1 MRKAT
6 LHISNNQAS
15 VSITMPSSPQHKSQ
29 SSSRRKD
36 SSSEQQLPL
45 IQATAPLNLSS
56 VGQSLFANTDPT
68 KHQHSLTSPRSPSPL
83 YDSELLSTSN
93 QATSFRY
100 PSQPFVNTQAALSS
114 APSTTMS
121 NAHFQAQQQQAIQ
134 QTGPNPQAQLKSQ
147 QDLEE
152 QYFATIESSA
162 LAHNTL
168 QSQRQKSSRKPKL
181 LRQAHAELMELPRVT
196 RDRLPSA
203 TPSSFS
209 NYSGT
214 CAFSTNYTAGLTPPF
229 SSNPGG
235 YFDQAAGASSFG
247 ERGTTGT
254 SNYYNYFEDAN
265 SFVAKS
271 ASATA
276 AAATQLSNNPNL
288 RNLSFISNSQSS
300 QTQPPTNAPAATD
313 IRNLTIRDQQQNSM
327 NTGRLAT
334 ELSQNEVDSSFEY
347 LSRLSLRSRSVPLL
361 AIYIKNEPDPP
372 DEELI
377 LNKPTSTKQESK
389 KQTQSSDKE
398 LITFID
404 FLNENSTSNEKID
417 QIKEQPSPSHP
428 PLDSDVR
435 LEKIL
440 SSDEDGYADVESVS
454 EIMNFS
460 NRQQTVIK
468 RDKRERHSVDIVKD
482 ERPVEK
488 ADFLIDSQFDKRE
501 EGKDRSSHL
510 SDDGLEEEEDDF
522 GGNFEDSDELKLLPS
537 TPSQYSLFQKLMN
550 KHAGSKEAGGSN
562 QGTAR
567 KHSSDIESQGRSN
580 ANYHKHRH
588 RRKKDEGSPLVP
600 DDQSNQQQQTDQSSK
615 QSKTSPSKPHKKH
628 SKKIKDR
635 QAGDHRSRNRSDET
649 GWSDL
654 PNAELQHQQIKALM
668 KSEHIQTSNSLPSSR
683 SMQLCQANSFGEQA
697 NDPSYLISSGDQ
709 LRQLNMRSNSKDSVK
724 SPKLEKKK
732 RKFSRKAL
740 NLLKVKHFQKSKS
753 EETGKELESLASK
766 TLAAVCK
773 ARSYNYNLIKKNMN
787 EHNISQ
793 QSSVF
798 NSASNSYE
806 ENYHIINPPG
816 GGVGPHQ
823 SSHFNPQQTHQC
835 QHNAQYVQLN
845 KTASGQ
851 LQSNAANSAQPNS
864 QTAGARGFLDPTQS
878 GQPPLNNDQ
887 MINDDTRLF
896 AVHLHNTDRKLK
908 SSKGIVNPFVK
919 IHAVN
924 LITGEYVSDNPML
937 GGASFINL
945 IIIKLIIINLH
956 LHF

>member
-36 SSSEQQLPL
+36 SSSDQQPL
-45 IQATAPLNLSS
+45 IQATTPLSLPS
-56 VGQSLFANTDPT
+56 VGQSLSAKTDP
-68 KHQHSLTSPRSPSPL
+68 KHQHSITSPRSPSPL
-83 YDSELLSTSN
+83 YDNELLSTSN

-100 PSQPFVNTQAALSS
+100 PSQPFVITQAALSS

-121 NAHFQAQQQQAIQ
+121 NAHFQQQQAIQ
-134 QTGPNPQAQLKSQ
+134 QQTALNQQAQLKNQ

-162 LAHNTL
+162 LAHSTF

-214 CAFSTNYTAGLTPPF
+214 CGFSTNYTAGLTPPF
-229 SSNPGG
+229 SSNPSG
-235 YFDQAAGASSFG
+235 YFDQAAGSSFG
-247 ERGTTGT
+247 ERGATAA

-271 ASATA
+271 ATATA

-300 QTQPPTNAPAATD
+300 QTHPPTNAPVATD

-347 LSRLSLRSRSVPLL
+347 LNRLSLRCRSVPLL

-377 LNKPTSTKQESK
+377 LDKPSSAKQEN
-389 KQTQSSDKE
+389 KQSQSSDKE

-417 QIKEQPSPSHP
+417 QIKQQSPTNP
-428 PLDSDVR
+428 QGSDAR
-435 LEKIL
+435 LAKIL

-468 RDKRERHSVDIVKD
+468 RDKRERHSVDIVKTD
-482 ERPVEK
+482 DRQVEK
-488 ADFLIDSQFDKRE
+488 ADFLTDSKFDKLDE
-501 EGKDRSSHL
+501 KKDRSQL
-510 SDDGLEEEEDDF
+510 SDDNLDVEEEEDDDF
-522 GGNFEDSDELKLLPS
+522 GGNFEDGDELRKLLPS

-550 KHAGSKEAGGSN
+550 KHAGKEGGSSN
-562 QGTAR
+562 QNTAR
-567 KHSSDIESQGRSN
+567 KNSSDIESQSRSN
-580 ANYHKHRH
+580 AVAVTEHHKHRH
-588 RRKKDEGSPLVP
+588 RRKKEEGSLVVL
-600 DDQSNQQQQTDQSSK
+600 DDQSNQQQQNDQNF
-615 QSKTSPSKPHKKH
+615 QQKTFPSRPHKKH
-628 SKKIKDR
+628 SKKIKDKTP
-635 QAGDHRSRNRSDET
+635 GDHRGRNRSDET
-649 GWSDL
+649 GWSDML
-654 PNAELQHQQIKALM
+654 NVELQQQQLKALM

-683 SMQLCQANSFGEQA
+683 SMQLCQANSFGDQG

-709 LRQLNMRSNSKDSVK
+709 MRQLNMRSNSKESVK

-773 ARSYNYNLIKKNMN
+773 ARSYNYNLIKNMN
-787 EHNISQ
+787 EYNLSQ

-798 NSASNSYE
+798 NSANNSYE
-806 ENYHIINPPG
+806 ENYHIINP
-816 GGVGPHQ
+816 GVVPHQ

-835 QHNAQYVQLN
+835 QHNAGYLQQLN
-845 KTASGQ
+845 KAPLGH
-851 LQSNAANSAQPNS
+851 LPAANPTPNS
-864 QTAGARGFLDPTQS
+864 QTALSRALFDPTQGS
-878 GQPPLNNDQ
+878 QPPPNSEQL
-887 MINDDTRLF
+887 INDDTRLF

-908 SSKGIVNPFVK
+908 SSKGIVNPVVK
-919 IHAVN
+919 VHVVN
-924 LITGEYVSDNPML
+924 LITGEYVSDGKILQRKP
-937 GGASFINL
+937 FY
-945 IIIKLIIINLH
+945 
-956 LHF
+956 

>member
-1 MRKAT
+1 M
-6 LHISNNQAS
+6 
-15 VSITMPSSPQHKSQ
+15 
-29 SSSRRKD
+29 
-36 SSSEQQLPL
+36 
-45 IQATAPLNLSS
+45 QATTPQGLSS
-56 VGQSLFANTDPT
+56 VGQTLFASSDPT

-93 QATSFRY
+93 QATSSFRY

-121 NAHFQAQQQQAIQ
+121 NAHFQQQAIQ
-134 QTGPNPQAQLKSQ
+134 QSGPNPQAQTLKSQ
-147 QDLEE
+147 QDIEE

-162 LAHNTL
+162 LVHNAL
-168 QSQRQKSSRKPKL
+168 QRERQKGGNSRKPKL
-181 LRQAHAELMELPRVT
+181 LRQAHAELMELPARVT

-214 CAFSTNYTAGLTPPF
+214 CAFSANYTAGLTPPF
-229 SSNPGG
+229 SANPGG
-235 YFDQAAGASSFG
+235 YFDQAPGSSSFG
-247 ERGTTGT
+247 ERGAGTGA

-300 QTQPPTNAPAATD
+300 QTHPAANAPAPTD

-372 DEELI
+372 DEELN
-377 LNKPTSTKQESK
+377 LDEPTSTKQES

-404 FLNENSTSNEKID
+404 FLNENSTSTEKID
-417 QIKEQPSPSHP
+417 QIKEQSSPTNP
-428 PLDSDVR
+428 QDSDVR
-435 LEKIL
+435 LEKIS

-468 RDKRERHSVDIVKD
+468 RDKRERHSVDIVKE
-482 ERPVEK
+482 ERPGEK
-488 ADFLIDSQFDKRE
+488 ADFLIASQFDKRAE
-501 EGKDRSSHL
+501 EPKDQSSHL
-510 SDDGLEEEEDDF
+510 SDDGLELEEEDDDF

-550 KHAGSKEAGGSN
+550 KHGGSKEAGSAN

-567 KHSSDIESQGRSN
+567 KHSSDIESQSRPN
-580 ANYHKHRH
+580 ASYHKHRH
-588 RRKKDEGSPLVP
+588 RRKKEDGSPLVP
-600 DDQSNQQQQTDQSSK
+600 DDQSNPQQPTDQNSK
-615 QSKTSPSKPHKKH
+615 QPKTSPSKPHKKH

-635 QAGDHRSRNRSDET
+635 SAGDHRSRNRSDEA
-649 GWSDL
+649 GWSDM
-654 PNAELQHQQIKALM
+654 PNAELQHQQLKALM

-683 SMQLCQANSFGEQA
+683 SMQLCQANSFSEQA
-697 NDPSYLISSGDQ
+697 NDPGYLISSGDQ

-773 ARSYNYNLIKKNMN
+773 ARSYNYNLIKNMN
-787 EHNISQ
+787 EYNISQ

-798 NSASNSYE
+798 NSANNSYE
-806 ENYHIINPPG
+806 GYEETYHIINPGG

-835 QHNAQYVQLN
+835 QHNAQYLQQLN
-845 KTASGQ
+845 KAAPGQ
-851 LQSNAANSAQPNS
+851 LQSNAANSANNP
-864 QTAGARGFLDPTQS
+864 AARGLFDPTQS
-878 GQPPLNNDQ
+878 GQPPMNNDPL
-887 MINDDTRLF
+887 INDDTRLF

-908 SSKGIVNPFVK
+908 SSKGIVNPVVK
-919 IHAVN
+919 IHVVN
-924 LITGEYVSDNPML
+924 LITGEYVSDSCRTD
-937 GGASFINL
+937 SF
-945 IIIKLIIINLH
+945 
-956 LHF
+956 FCSVY